1 MERRLVPVNAL
12 IALCTPGDVYP
23 SPLAD
28 TGYQL
33 NGIEVPVVAGE
44 GTVVIDV
51 VLFRSDRNIV
61 LAGEAKSGA
70 NIDEGQARRYG
81 RLDSDDVVV
90 AAAITIRQA
99 GDRHLQPLYV
109 CLAENRVRILHGL
122 GEAAVACPVLAGDD
136 SLIEHHGE
144 PFLDPDLQDAFSQPV
159 SVPGPPPRI
168 IPVDDESPDE
178 AFDTLVLPALVATL
192 SHHHPHLSVP
202 TLAEQTLPHLAIFG
216 KAARK
221 RLVAKVDAAARRIA
235 ERDPATFEYN
245 GWTAT
250 RNHAMVRFVRS
261 PEEAARQGRTQVY
274 QSIARAA
281 GKPTR
286 GRRAPSDDQMALF
299 DDLIEEHQQAEDIAV
314 ADEPMGDEEGE
325 TE

>member
-1 MERRLVPVNAL
+1 MNTL

-28 TGYQL
+28 AGYQL
-33 NGIEVPVVAGE
+33 NGIEVPVVSGE

-51 VLFRSDRNIV
+51 VLFRGDRNIV

-70 NIDEGQARRYG
+70 NVDEEQARRYG
-81 RLDSDDVVV
+81 ELDSDDVVI
-90 AAAITIRQA
+90 AAAITIPQA

-109 CLAENRVRILHGL
+109 CLAENRARILQGL
-122 GEAAVACPVLAGDD
+122 KEAGLACPILAGDD

-144 PFLDPDLQDAFSQPV
+144 PFLDPDLQEAFSQPV

-178 AFDTLVLPALVATL
+178 AFDTLVLPALVASL
-192 SHHHPHLSVP
+192 SHHRPQLSVP
-202 TLAEQTLPHLAIFG
+202 TLAEQTLPHLAIFA
-216 KAARK
+216 KAARG
-221 RLVAKVDAAARRIA
+221 RLVSKIDAAARRIA
-235 ERDPATFEYN
+235 DQDPVTFEYN
-245 GWTAT
+245 GRTA
-250 RNHAMVRFVRS
+250 RRDHAIVRFVRS

-281 GKPTR
+281 GKPIR